1 MGGGGLSCKHK
12 EASMFI
18 KQNAAVERPVTT
30 THMHYFTLEQRD
42 ALQRL
47 LRERETVLREE
58 IGEDRLA
65 DLDREPEAAALER
78 DVAEL
83 REVERALARL
93 HSPEFGICA
102 DCGADIPYAR
112 LHAQPSA
119 VRCLACQNA
128 AER

>member
-1 MGGGGLSCKHK
+1 MT
-12 EASMFI
+12 M
-18 KQNAAVERPVTT
+18 P
-30 THMHYFTLEQRD
+30 HMHYFTLEQRE

-47 LRERETVLREE
+47 LYQREAVLRAE

-78 DVAEL
+78 DVVEL
-83 REVERALARL
+83 RDVERALDRL
-93 HSPEFGICA
+93 HTPEFGVCA

-119 VRCLACQNA
+119 ARCVACQNA